1 VSPSAGVVDRASMRA
16 HGYPDWPDPVANLP
30 AAAAQVGALPGVDT
44 SSPRFQS
51 VANAWA
57 WGR

>member
-1 VSPSAGVVDRASMRA
+1 MRA